1 MLYDIQAARY
11 LIVALVQVTS
21 LPAADE
27 LQRQRLNAREPGQPT
42 VSPSDRRFRFGDGNS
57 GSSSKKMT
65 QPITAGILQGQKV
78 DFHLIDKQGNETL
91 PLYPITEMR
100 KTRMVVDYE
109 SNKVMFKDKPGEWH
123 ELPTTGGER
132 GLMLIPLTQEAV
144 DRYSPQT
151 YHVE

>member
-1 MLYDIQAARY
+1 MNYSVD
-11 LIVALVQVTS
+11 
-21 LPAADE
+21 
-27 LQRQRLNAREPGQPT
+27 RLHANEPGIPT

-57 GSSSKKMT
+57 EPALNKMT

-78 DFHLIDKQGNETL
+78 DFHMIDKTGNETL

-100 KTRMVVDYE
+100 TNRMVVDYE
-109 SNKVMFKDKPGEWH
+109 SNKIMFKDKPGEWH
-123 ELPTTGGER
+123 ELSTTGGER
-132 GLMLIPLTQEAV
+132 RLMLTPLTQEAV